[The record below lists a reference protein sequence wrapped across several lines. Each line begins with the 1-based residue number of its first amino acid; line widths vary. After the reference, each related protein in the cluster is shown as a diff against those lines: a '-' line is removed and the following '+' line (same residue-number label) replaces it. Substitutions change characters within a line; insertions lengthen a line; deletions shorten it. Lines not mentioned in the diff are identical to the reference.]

1 VSGLHSVLLM
11 SEVEVKMS
19 ARINKREIKE
29 HVSRLDVPRE
39 KWGKFLE
46 TFSRRHHGWHIQLET
61 HDLVTAEKVVSQE
74 TPLES
79 IELDLEDEK
88 NPRINVI
95 VHVDNKII
103 KHILFL
109 PSLLV
114 LESSDNGQ
122 EQSLRIETVNTVTTV
137 YLRPPVPLPRP

>member
-1 VSGLHSVLLM
+1 
-11 SEVEVKMS
+11 MS
-19 ARINKREIKE
+19 ARNNKRDIKE
-29 HVSRLDVPRE
+29 HVSRLDISRE

-46 TFSRRHHGWHIQLET
+46 TFSRRHHGWLIQLET

-74 TPLES
+74 TSLDS
-79 IELDLEDEK
+79 IALDLEDQK

-95 VHVDNKII
+95 VQVDNKVI

-114 LESSDNGQ
+114 LESSDDGQ

-137 YLRPPVPLPRP
+137 HLRAPMPLPRP